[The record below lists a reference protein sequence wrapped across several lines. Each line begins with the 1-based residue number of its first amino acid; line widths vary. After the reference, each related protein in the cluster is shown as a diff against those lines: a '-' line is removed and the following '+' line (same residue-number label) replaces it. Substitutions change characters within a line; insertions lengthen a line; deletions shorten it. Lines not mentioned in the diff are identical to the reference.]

1 MKTELENIV
10 AALNTAE
17 VNYLIAGGLA
27 VVAHGY
33 VRVTMDV
40 DLVIDFD
47 GWNWTTELNSP
58 LSR

>member
-1 MKTELENIV
+1 MKKELQTIA
-10 AALNTAE
+10 AALNDAD

-47 GWNWTTELNSP
+47 EWSWTTELNSP